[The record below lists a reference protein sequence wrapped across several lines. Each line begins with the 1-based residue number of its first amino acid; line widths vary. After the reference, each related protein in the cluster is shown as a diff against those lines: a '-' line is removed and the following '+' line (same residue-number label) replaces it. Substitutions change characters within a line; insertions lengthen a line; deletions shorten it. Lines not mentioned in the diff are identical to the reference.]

1 MRKIKHFKTK
11 LVVLIAI
18 IILAIVLTVS
28 DTGCLI
34 RRFIGIRCPG
44 CGMTTAVVDVLHLR
58 LAAAMNHHPMVWS
71 LPILV
76 LYFLYDGRL
85 FGNRKFNTCVLCLI
99 LGGFLAVWI
108 SRLI

>member
-1 MRKIKHFKTK
+1 MRKIKHFKAK

-18 IILAIVLTVS
+18 IILTIVLTVS

-34 RRFIGIRCPG
+34 RRFIGIHCPG
-44 CGMTTAVVDVLHLR
+44 CGMTTAVIDVLHLR
-58 LAAAMNHHPMVWS
+58 LGSAMSHHPMVWS

-85 FGNRKFNTCVLCLI
+85 FSNKKFNACVLCLI